1 MIVFAIIGGFVVGAI
16 VGFVIVNALA
26 LSDAWHKSKREC
38 RECLRNRVESGFYVD
53 GKRYRCIEDKGETK

>member
-26 LSDAWHKSKREC
+26 LSEAWHKSKREC
-38 RECLRNRVESGFYVD
+38 RECLRKRVDYGFYVD
-53 GKRYRCIEDKGETK
+53 GKEYKCIEKEGHYK